1 MILYL
6 TSTGFENRQI
16 ADNFKKIIIDK
27 EVGEVSFLVISVQ
40 DNQSDA
46 AYLQKTKDEISRLG
60 FVDIEVFELE
70 DRPFISTKQY
80 DVIYVCGGNTFVY
93 LDRIRKTGLD
103 KFIIDSAK
111 SDKSIYVGV
120 SAGSIIVGPDI
131 AIAGWGSEGDP
142 NDIGLQ
148 NLSGLGLIDFVV
160 FPHYRDDLKIE
171 VDSFKDKFDY
181 PVYELTDEQA
191 LSLDFSGV
199 NVFKN
204 INTKVILDVVNNED
218 EVIGQASREEVHRD
232 GLLHR
237 EIHIYFVTLNRQII
251 FQHRAKNKETYPD
264 LLDATVGGH
273 VEIGD
278 NYLDTAIKE
287 AAEETWLKIEPQ
299 ELICIGKTF
308 RKLVDKC
315 TGKINNAIRTSYLFM
330 FDGDIG
336 DLKIE
341 TDMALD
347 FELWSLDQLVNISN
361 IDSQRFIPYI
371 LDFARKELINFFDQ
385 YVSKNN

>member
-1 MILYL
+1 MFLYL
-6 TSTGFENRQI
+6 TSTGFENQQV
-16 ADNFKKIIIDK
+16 ANHFKKMITKK
-27 EVGEVSFLVISVQ
+27 EVGDVSFLVISVQ
-40 DNQSDA
+40 DDQSDVI
-46 AYLQKTKDEISRLG
+46 YLQKTKDEINRLG
-60 FVDIEVFELE
+60 FIDIDVFELK
-70 DRPFISTKQY
+70 DKPFIPTKQY

-278 NYLDTAIKE
+278 SYLDTAIKE
-287 AAEETWLKIEPQ
+287 AAEETGLKIDSQ
-299 ELICIGKTF
+299 KLILINKTINQS
-308 RKLVDKC
+308 VDKI
-315 TGKINNAIRTSYLFM
+315 TGKINNAIRTSYLFI
-330 FDGDIG
+330 FNGDVD

-341 TDMALD
+341 PGQALG
-347 FELWSLDQLVNISN
+347 FELWSMDRLVNISN
-361 IDSQRFIPYI
+361 TDSQRFIPYI
-371 LDFARKELINFFDQ
+371 LDFSRKELINFFDQ
-385 YVSKNN
+385 YVPKNN